1 MTTENERKIT
11 KASTLRQIA
20 EINKSFC
27 LFSTH
32 YYELT
37 KYSSLFPTVQNVK
50 LDAVKMDDKIV
61 FLHNVKNGSTNK
73 SFGLEVAK
81 LAGVPKSVVDYA
93 QKIVY
98 QTESH
103 QSSSNKKINLI
114 NELLANYTEEFTE
127 NTKLESLVKKIRDIC
142 E

>member
-1 MTTENERKIT
+1 M
-11 KASTLRQIA
+11 
-20 EINKSFC
+20 
-27 LFSTH
+27 
-32 YYELT
+32 
-37 KYSSLFPTVQNVK
+37 
-50 LDAVKMDDKIV
+50 IV
-61 FLHNVKNGSTNK
+61 HNVKNGSTNK

-127 NTKLESLVKKIRDIC
+127 NTKLKSLVKKIRDIC